1 MHSNQERKKVIQ
13 MEENG
18 KQTFKGEEREI
29 TKKNGFGMLAVVL
42 IGFLACVGGYI
53 GGGFAMEAK
62 SYLLGVTLFVVASV
76 GVVVFSIMCAGF
88 HVINPNEAVVLTL
101 FGQYYGTIKQEGF
114 YFVNPFTSSMQPG
127 TGKNGGLSVKLEE
140 TPEISVSSKKKVS
153 LKTMTLNN
161 KQQKVNDA
169 LGNPIIIGAIVIWK
183 VVNPTKALFN
193 VDDYGTFLSIQC
205 DSTIRNIAI
214 LYPYDL
220 MDEEDDNSENG
231 HEKTLRGS
239 SQEIA
244 ESMKAELGKRVEEAG
259 IVVEEVRI
267 THLSYA
273 EEIAAAM
280 LQKQQAAAVIAAR
293 KKIVE
298 GAVGM
303 VDMAIEQ
310 LGEKEVVVLDEERK
324 AAMVSN
330 LLVVL
335 CGHQEAQPI
344 VNSGSIY

>member
-1 MHSNQERKKVIQ
+1 
-13 MEENG
+13 MEKDTNI
-18 KQTFKGEEREI
+18 KFQGEEKEI
-29 TKKNGFGMLAVVL
+29 VRKNGFMVLGFILPGFAAAIAALIAGGILCERQEISMGVGLVIAGSVLVVL
-42 IGFLACVGGYI
+42 
-53 GGGFAMEAK
+53 
-62 SYLLGVTLFVVASV
+62 
-76 GVVVFSIMCAGF
+76 FSILSAGF
-88 HVINPNEAVVLTL
+88 HVLNPNEAMVFTL
-101 FGQYYGTIKQEGF
+101 FGQYYGTIKKEGF
-114 YFVNPFTSSMQPG
+114 YYIHPFTSAVIPAKVASG
-127 TGKNGGLSVKLEE
+127 TGTS
-140 TPEISVSSKKKVS
+140 SAVSTGKKIS
-153 LKTMTLNN
+153 LKMLTLNN
-161 KQQKVNDA
+161 HQQKVNDA
-169 LGNPIIIGAIVIWK
+169 LGNPIIIGAIVIWR
-183 VVNPTKALFN
+183 VENPTKALFA
-193 VDDYGTFLSIQC
+193 VDNYNSFLSIQC
-205 DSTIRNIAI
+205 DSVIRNVAR

-220 MDEEDDNSENG
+220 LNEEDDEEG

-244 ESMKAELGKRVEEAG
+244 ESMKAELEKRVEDAG

-267 THLSYA
+267 NHLAYA

-293 KKIVE
+293 KQIVE

-303 VDMAIEQ
+303 VDMAIQQ
-310 LGEKEVVVLDEERK
+310 LSENEVVVLDEERK

>member
-1 MHSNQERKKVIQ
+1 
-13 MEENG
+13 MEENV
-18 KQTFKGEEREI
+18 KIAFKGDEREI
-29 TKKNGFGMLAVVL
+29 TKQNGFGMLAVVI
-42 IGFLACVGGYI
+42 IGFLASIGGYI

-62 SYLLGVTLFVVASV
+62 VYPLGVVLFIAASV
-76 GVVVFSIMCAGF
+76 GVVAFSIMCAGF

-101 FGQYYGTIKQEGF
+101 FGQYYGTIKKEGF
-114 YFVNPFTSSMQPG
+114 YFVNPFTSTMQPG
-127 TGKNGGLSVKLEE
+127 AGKNGGISVKLEE
-140 TPEISVSSKKKVS
+140 TAEVSINTKKKIS

-205 DSTIRNIAI
+205 DSTIRNIAR

-220 MDEEDDNSENG
+220 MEEDDSDETG